1 MTKKNPKITK
11 ELILKSLEGVKDPEV
26 GYDIV
31 TMGLI
36 YDITITGKTKKNFAV
51 EVLMTY
57 TTPFCPWGP
66 QLNEEVINTIKDT
79 FKIKNVAVKITFDPP
94 YKMPEELKATLGL

>member
-1 MTKKNPKITK
+1 MKLTK
-11 ELILKSLEGVKDPEV
+11 EVVLKALENVKDPEV

-36 YDITITGKTKKNFAV
+36 YDVTITGKTKKDSAV
-51 EVLMTY
+51 EILMTY

-66 QLNEEVINTIKDT
+66 QLNDEVINTIKDA
-79 FKIKNVAVKITFDPP
+79 FNIKKVTVKITFDPP

>member
-1 MTKKNPKITK
+1 MITK
-11 ELILKSLEGVKDPEV
+11 EQINETLKNVKDPEV

-36 YDITITGKTKKNFAV
+36 YNIATDGKNV
-51 EVLMTY
+51 NILMTY

-66 QLNEEVINTIKDT
+66 QLNDEITTVLKDSLGAKKVTIEV
-79 FKIKNVAVKITFDPP
+79 TFDPP
-94 YKMPEELKATLGL
+94 YKMPEELRTVLGI

>member
-1 MTKKNPKITK
+1 MLTK
-11 ELILKSLEGVKDPEV
+11 ETVTEALKTIKDPEV

-36 YDITITGKTKKNFAV
+36 YNIDISGKDVKI
-51 EVLMTY
+51 LMTY

-66 QLNEEVINTIKDT
+66 QINDEVTTVLKDSLGA
-79 FKIKNVAVKITFDPP
+79 KNVDIEITFDPP
-94 YKMPEELKATLGL
+94 YKMPEELRISLGL